1 MATVGF
7 FSSPACSKHDM
18 GGEQPEC
25 PERLD
30 AIQDQLLSS
39 GMEFV
44 LRFFDAPQ
52 ATREQIEQVHTPE
65 YVESIFARA
74 PSEGIEVLDEDTR
87 MCPHTLAAA
96 LHAAGAAVDAVD
108 KVIAGELNA
117 AFCAVRPPGHHAE
130 RDKAMGFCLF
140 NNIAIAAAHA
150 RAQYGLDRV
159 AILDFDV
166 HHGNGTEDFVAGREG
181 YLLCSSFQSPYYPFT
196 GTGELPD
203 NIVNSPLEAGAG
215 GDALREVVEKQW
227 LPALEKFRPQ
237 MLFISA
243 GFDGHVEDAM
253 AQLRFK
259 EEDYLWVTEKLREY
273 ADQHCEGRVV
283 SALEGGYAL
292 SALGRSVVAHLK
304 GLIGS

>member
-7 FSSPACSKHDM
+7 FTSPTCNLHDM
-18 GGEQPEC
+18 GDDHPEC
-25 PERLD
+25 PARLD

-39 GMEFV
+39 GMEYV
-44 LRFFDAPQ
+44 LRFFDAPE
-52 ATREQIEQVHTPE
+52 ATRAQLELVHTPA

-74 PSEGIEVLDEDTR
+74 PQEGLEVLDEDTR
-87 MCPHTLAAA
+87 MCPQSLTAA

-108 KVIAGELNA
+108 KVIAGDVNT
-117 AFCAVRPPGHHAE
+117 AFCSVRPPGHHAE

-140 NNIAIAAAHA
+140 NNIAIAAAYA
-150 RAQYGLDRV
+150 RQQYGLERV

-181 YLLCSSFQSPYYPFT
+181 YLLCSSFQSPYYPFS
-196 GTGELPD
+196 GTGELPE
-203 NIVNSPLEAGAG
+203 NIVNTPLEAGAEG
-215 GDALREVVEKQW
+215 AALRSLVEEIW
-227 LPALEKFRPQ
+227 LPALEKFQPQ

-243 GFDGHVEDAM
+243 GFDGHIEDPM
-253 AQLRFK
+253 AQLRFR
-259 EEDYLWVTEKLREY
+259 EEDYQWVTDRLRAF
-273 ADQHCEGRVV
+273 ADKHCEGRIV

-292 SALGRSVVAHLK
+292 SALGRSVVSHLK

>member
-1 MATVGF
+1 MPVVGF
-7 FSSPACSKHDM
+7 FSSPACQLHDM
-18 GGEQPEC
+18 GGDHPEC
-25 PERLD
+25 PARLD

-39 GMEFV
+39 GMEYV

-52 ATREQIEQVHTPE
+52 ASRAQLERVHTPE

-74 PSEGIEVLDEDTR
+74 PSAGFEILDEDTR
-87 MCPHTLAAA
+87 MCPHTLPAA

-108 KVIAGELNA
+108 KVIAGEINA
-117 AFCAVRPPGHHAE
+117 GFCSVRPPGHHAE

-150 RAQYGLDRV
+150 RHHHGLERV

-196 GTGELPD
+196 GTGQLPD
-203 NIVNSPLEAGAG
+203 NIVNTPLEAGADG
-215 GDALREVVEKQW
+215 RALRQLVEKQW
-227 LPALEKFRPQ
+227 LPALQQFRPQ

-243 GFDGHVEDAM
+243 GFDGHIEDAM
-253 AQLRFK
+253 AQLRFR
-259 EEDYLWVTEKLREY
+259 EDDYRWVTDQLREF
-273 ADQHCEGRVV
+273 ADTHCEGRIV

-292 SALGRSVVAHLK
+292 SALGRSVVAHLQ
-304 GLIGS
+304 GLIGN

>member
-1 MATVGF
+1 MPTVGF
-7 FSSPACSKHDM
+7 FSDPACNRHDMDEEHPESPA
-18 GGEQPEC
+18 
-25 PERLD
+25 RLD

-39 GMEFV
+39 GMEYV

-52 ATREQIEQVHTPE
+52 ATREQLERVHTPE
-65 YVESIFARA
+65 YVASIFDRA
-74 PSEGIEVLDEDTR
+74 PSEGIEALDEDTR
-87 MCPHTLAAA
+87 MNPHTLAAV
-96 LHAAGAAVDAVD
+96 LHAAGSGVDAVD
-108 KVIAGELNA
+108 RVIAGEINS

-130 RDKAMGFCLF
+130 RNKAMGFCFF

-150 RAQYGLDRV
+150 RKAHGLERV

-166 HHGNGTEDFVAGREG
+166 HHGNGTEDFTAGRDG
-181 YLLCSSFQSPYYPFT
+181 YLFCSSFQSPYYPFT

-215 GDALREVVEKQW
+215 GDALREVVEQQW
-227 LPALEKFRPQ
+227 LPALKKFNPQ

-243 GFDGHVEDAM
+243 GFDGHIEDAM

-259 EEDYLWVTEKLREY
+259 EEDYLWVTEQLRQY
-273 ADQHCEGRVV
+273 ADQYCEGRIV

-304 GLIGS
+304 GLIGN

>member
-1 MATVGF
+1 MPTVGF
-7 FSSPACSKHDM
+7 FTSPACSLHDM
-18 GGEQPEC
+18 GENHPEC
-25 PERLD
+25 PARLN

-39 GMEFV
+39 GMEYV
-44 LRFFDAPQ
+44 LRYFDAPR
-52 ATREQIEQVHTPE
+52 ATRAQLERVHTPD
-65 YVESIFARA
+65 YVESIFTRA
-74 PSEGIEVLDEDTR
+74 PAEGFEVLDEDTR
-87 MCPHTLAAA
+87 MNPHSLDAA

-108 KVIAGELNA
+108 KVIAGDIHS

-150 RAQYGLDRV
+150 RETHGLERV

-166 HHGNGTEDFVAGREG
+166 HHGNGTEDFVIGRGG
-181 YLLCSSFQSPYYPFT
+181 YLLCSSFQSPYYPFS

-203 NIVNSPLEAGAG
+203 NVINTPLEAGAG
-215 GDALREVVEKQW
+215 SDALRQLVEETW
-227 LPALEKFRPQ
+227 LPALQNFKPQ

-243 GFDGHVEDAM
+243 GFDGHVEDHM
-253 AQLRFK
+253 AQLRFT
-259 EEDYLWVTEKLREY
+259 EDDYRWVTEKLREF
-273 ADQHCEGRVV
+273 ADENCEGRIV

-304 GLIGS
+304 GLIGV

>member
-1 MATVGF
+1 MPTVGF
-7 FSSPACSKHDM
+7 FSSPTCGKHDM
-18 GGEQPEC
+18 GSEHPER
-25 PERLD
+25 PQRLD

-44 LRFFDAPQ
+44 LRFFDAPRASRAQ
-52 ATREQIEQVHTPE
+52 LERVHTPD
-65 YVESIFARA
+65 YIESIFNRA

-87 MCPHTLAAA
+87 MCPDTLTAA
-96 LHAAGAAVDAVD
+96 LHAAGAGVDAVD
-108 KVIAGELNA
+108 KVIAGEINS
-117 AFCAVRPPGHHAE
+117 AFCSVRPPGHHAE

-150 RAQYGLDRV
+150 REKHGLERV

-166 HHGNGTEDFVAGREG
+166 HHGNGTEDIVAGRSG
-181 YLLCSSFQSPYYPFT
+181 YLLCSSFQSPLYPFT

-203 NIVNSPLEAGAG
+203 NIVNTPLDAGAG
-215 GDALREVVEKQW
+215 GDALRKLVEEQW
-227 LPALEKFRPQ
+227 LPTLEKFQPQ

-243 GFDGHVEDAM
+243 GFDGHVEDHM
-253 AQLRFK
+253 AQLRFT
-259 EEDYLWVTEKLREY
+259 EDDYRWVTETLREF
-273 ADQHCEGRVV
+273 ADIHCEGRIV
-283 SALEGGYAL
+283 SSLEGGYAL

>member
-1 MATVGF
+1 MGEEHPE
-7 FSSPACSKHDM
+7 SPA
-18 GGEQPEC
+18 
-25 PERLD
+25 RLD

-39 GMEFV
+39 GMEYV

-52 ATREQIEQVHTPE
+52 ATREQLRRVHTAE
-65 YVESIFARA
+65 YIESIFNRV
-74 PSEGIEVLDEDTR
+74 PRQGIEILDEDTR
-87 MCPHTLAAA
+87 MCPHSLTAA
-96 LHAAGAAVDAVD
+96 LHAAGAGIDAVD
-108 KVIAGELNA
+108 RVMSGEIHS

-150 RAQYGLDRV
+150 REHHGLERV

-196 GTGELPD
+196 GTGNLPD
-203 NIVNSPLEAGAG
+203 NIVNTPLEAGAG
-215 GDALREVVEKQW
+215 GDALRQLVQQEW
-227 LPALEKFRPQ
+227 LPALEQFKPQ

-243 GFDGHVEDAM
+243 GFDGHIEDPM
-253 AQLRFK
+253 AQLRFR
-259 EEDYLWVTEKLREY
+259 EEDYFWVTERLREY
-273 ADQHCEGRVV
+273 ADCNCEGRVV
-283 SALEGGYAL
+283 SMLEGGYAL

-304 GLIGS
+304 GLIGN

>member
-1 MATVGF
+1 MPAVGF
-7 FSSPACSKHDM
+7 FSDPACHKHDM
-18 GGEQPEC
+18 GDDHPEC
-25 PERLD
+25 PARLD

-39 GMEFV
+39 GIEYV

-52 ATREQIEQVHTPE
+52 ATREQIERVHTAE

-74 PSEGIEVLDEDTR
+74 PSESLEVLDEDTR
-87 MCPHTLAAA
+87 MNPHTLIAA
-96 LHAAGAAVDAVD
+96 LHAAGSGVDAVD
-108 KVIAGELNA
+108 RVLRGEINSG
-117 AFCAVRPPGHHAE
+117 FCAVRPPGHHAE

-140 NNIAIAAAHA
+140 NNIAIAAEHA
-150 RAQYGLDRV
+150 RTQHGLGRV

-166 HHGNGTEDFVAGREG
+166 HHGNGTEDFAAGRDG
-181 YLLCSSFQSPYYPFT
+181 YLFCSSFQSPYYPFS
-196 GTGELPD
+196 GTGELPA
-203 NIVNSPLEAGAG
+203 NIINSPLEAGAG
-215 GDALREVVEKQW
+215 GDALREIVAEQW
-227 LPALEKFRPQ
+227 LPALEKFQPQ

-259 EEDYLWVTEKLREY
+259 EDDYLWVTERLREY
-273 ADQHCEGRVV
+273 ADENCEGRIV

-304 GLIGS
+304 GLIGG

>member
-1 MATVGF
+1 MGEEHPE
-7 FSSPACSKHDM
+7 SPA
-18 GGEQPEC
+18 
-25 PERLD
+25 RLD

-39 GMEFV
+39 GMEYV

-52 ATREQIEQVHTPE
+52 ATREQLRRVHTAE
-65 YVESIFARA
+65 YIESIFNRV
-74 PSEGIEVLDEDTR
+74 PRQGIEILDEDTR
-87 MCPHTLAAA
+87 MCPHSLTAA
-96 LHAAGAAVDAVD
+96 LHAAGAGIDAVD
-108 KVIAGELNA
+108 RVMSGEIHS

-150 RAQYGLDRV
+150 REHHGLERV

-196 GTGELPD
+196 GTGNLPD
-203 NIVNSPLEAGAG
+203 NIVNTPLEAGAG
-215 GDALREVVEKQW
+215 GDALRQLVQQEW
-227 LPALEKFRPQ
+227 LPALEQFQPQ

-243 GFDGHVEDAM
+243 GFDGHIEDPM
-253 AQLRFK
+253 AQLRFR
-259 EEDYLWVTEKLREY
+259 EEDYFWVTERLREY
-273 ADQHCEGRVV
+273 ADCNCEGRVV
-283 SALEGGYAL
+283 SMLEGGYAL

-304 GLIGS
+304 GLIGN

>member
-1 MATVGF
+1 MANVGF
-7 FSSPACSKHDM
+7 FSDPACHRHDM
-18 GGEQPEC
+18 GEEHPES
-25 PERLD
+25 PARLD

-39 GMEFV
+39 GMEYV

-52 ATREQIEQVHTPE
+52 ATREQLRRVHTAE
-65 YVESIFARA
+65 YIESIFNRV
-74 PSEGIEVLDEDTR
+74 PRQGIEILDEDTR
-87 MCPHTLAAA
+87 MCPHSLTAA
-96 LHAAGAAVDAVD
+96 LHAAGAGIDAVD
-108 KVIAGELNA
+108 RVMSGEIHS

-150 RAQYGLDRV
+150 REHHGLERV

-196 GTGELPD
+196 GTGNLPD
-203 NIVNSPLEAGAG
+203 NIVNTPLEAGAG
-215 GDALREVVEKQW
+215 GDALRQLVQQEW
-227 LPALEKFRPQ
+227 LPALEQFQPQ

-243 GFDGHVEDAM
+243 GFDGHIEDPM
-253 AQLRFK
+253 AQLRFR
-259 EEDYLWVTEKLREY
+259 EEDYFWVTERLREY
-273 ADQHCEGRVV
+273 ADCNCEGRVV
-283 SALEGGYAL
+283 SMLEGGYAL

-304 GLIGS
+304 GLIGN

>member
-1 MATVGF
+1 MATVGIF
-7 FSSPACSKHDM
+7 TSPACSLHDM
-18 GGEQPEC
+18 GDEHPES
-25 PERLD
+25 PARLD
-30 AIQDQLLSS
+30 AIHDQLLSS
-39 GMEFV
+39 GIEYI

-52 ATREQIEQVHTPE
+52 ATRAQLQLVHTPE

-74 PSEGIEVLDEDTR
+74 PREGIEALDEDTR
-87 MCPHTLAAA
+87 MCPHTLNAA
-96 LHAAGAAVDAVD
+96 LHAAGAAVNAVD
-108 KVIAGELNA
+108 KVIVGEIGS
-117 AFCAVRPPGHHAE
+117 AFCSVRPPGHHAE

-150 RAQYGLDRV
+150 RAQHGLERV

-203 NIVNSPLEAGAG
+203 NILNTPLEAGTEGAV
-215 GDALREVVEKQW
+215 LRELVANQW
-227 LPALEKFRPQ
+227 LPALEKFQPQ

-243 GFDGHVEDAM
+243 GFDGHIEDTM
-253 AQLRFK
+253 AQLRFR
-259 EEDYLWVTEKLREY
+259 EDDYRWVTEKLREF
-273 ADQHCEGRVV
+273 ADAHCAGRIV

>member
-1 MATVGF
+1 MATVGVF
-7 FSSPACSKHDM
+7 TSPACNLHDM
-18 GGEQPEC
+18 GEDHPEC
-25 PERLD
+25 PARLD

-39 GMEFV
+39 GMEYV
-44 LRFFDAPQ
+44 LRFFDAPE
-52 ATREQIEQVHTPE
+52 ATREQLKRVHTPD
-65 YVESIFARA
+65 YVASIFSRA

-87 MCPHTLAAA
+87 MCPQSLAAA

-108 KVIAGELNA
+108 KVIAGEVNS
-117 AFCAVRPPGHHAE
+117 AFCSVRPPGHHAE

-140 NNIAIAAAHA
+140 NNIAIGAAHA
-150 RAQYGLDRV
+150 RAAHGLERV

-181 YLLCSSFQSPYYPFT
+181 YLLCSSFQSPYYPFS
-196 GTGELPD
+196 GTGELPE
-203 NIVNSPLEAGAG
+203 NIVNTPLEAGAE
-215 GDALREVVEKQW
+215 GDALRDLVSNQW
-227 LPALEKFRPQ
+227 LPALEKFKPQ

-243 GFDGHVEDAM
+243 GFDGHIEDAM
-253 AQLRFK
+253 AQLRFR
-259 EEDYLWVTEKLREY
+259 EEDYQWVTERLREF
-273 ADQHCEGRVV
+273 ADTHCDGRIV

>member
-7 FSSPACSKHDM
+7 FSDPACSRHDM
-18 GGEQPEC
+18 GEDHPEC
-25 PERLD
+25 PARLD

-39 GMEFV
+39 GMEYV

-52 ATREQIEQVHTPE
+52 ATRAQLERVHTPE
-65 YVESIFARA
+65 YVASLFERA

-87 MCPHTLAAA
+87 MTPHTLAAA
-96 LHAAGAAVDAVD
+96 LHAAGSGIDAVD
-108 KVIAGELNA
+108 RVIAGEINA

-140 NNIAIAAAHA
+140 NNIAIAAAHV
-150 RAQYGLDRV
+150 RAQHGLERV

-181 YLLCSSFQSPYYPFT
+181 YLLCSSFQSPYYPFS
-196 GTGELPD
+196 GTGDLPD

-215 GDALREVVEKQW
+215 GDALRQVVTTQW
-227 LPALEKFRPQ
+227 LPALEKFQPQ

-243 GFDGHVEDAM
+243 GFDGHIEDAM

-259 EEDYLWVTEKLREY
+259 EEDYLWVTERLREY
-273 ADQHCEGRVV
+273 ADKNCEGRIV

-292 SALGRSVVAHLK
+292 SALGRSVVTHLK